1 MNKVIVYATP
11 VFLLLIGLEFAWGQR
26 RGRNTYRL
34 ADAIS
39 SISLGMLSQIAGVY
53 LVLLK
58 IGLYTLVHEAV
69 AIAPGTV
76 FWQGW
81 PGWIT
86 ALLLYDFCYYWLHR
100 AGHEVAVFWAA
111 HAVHH
116 QSEDYNLSTA
126 LRQTGS
132 GLLLGWIFYL
142 PMALLG
148 VPPLLFA
155 VVGLV
160 DLLYQFWVH
169 TEHVPKLG
177 WFDRWFCSPSNHRV
191 HHAVN
196 DAYLD
201 RNYGGI
207 LVVWDRLF
215 GTFQEERADEPCV
228 YGTRQPLRS
237 WDPLWANLVVYVELA
252 RDSWHTRRWADKVM
266 VWLRPAGWRPA
277 DVAARFPRPA
287 FDLAQ
292 VQRHDPPLS
301 PAMQWFAGLQFTALL
316 GAVAAFL
323 WYVDELAPLQAAL
336 AGAAVS
342 GALWALGAC
351 LQGRI
356 AAAQCLVIQAAIL
369 STLGAAAGWTTL
381 HEVFKPATML
391 LAMAWVLLQL
401 QAVGGPPKAALWLLA
416 ALAASCVGDVLLMMH
431 NAFVPG
437 LVAFLCAH
445 LAYIA
450 LLRSDAAL
458 LAHRRAVMGTLALGA
473 LMYGVL
479 VAGGLPAGL
488 RGPVAAY
495 VLVIALMAAQALGRA
510 LLEAEAARRRHALGV
525 ALGALCFM
533 LSDSMLALD
542 RFVTPLPQARLWV
555 LASYYAAQILIVQ
568 HMLPAL
574 VEQSRALHR
583 PASAPDSPR
592 G

>member
-11 VFLLLIGLEFAWGQR
+11 VFLGLIALEFAWGWL

-53 LVLLK
+53 LTVLK
-58 IGLYTLVHEAV
+58 IGLYTLVWQAV
-69 AIAPGTV
+69 AIAPDAA

-81 PGWIT
+81 PGWLA

-155 VVGLV
+155 IVGLV

-215 GTFQEERADEPCV
+215 GTFQEERDDEPCV

-237 WDPLWANLVVYVELA
+237 WDPVWANLVVYAELA
-252 RDSWHTRRWADKVM
+252 RDSWHTRRRADKLM
-266 VWLRPAGWRPA
+266 VWLRPAAWRPA
-277 DVAARFPRPA
+277 DVAARWPRPA
-287 FDLAQ
+287 FVLEQ

-301 PAMQWFAGLQFTALL
+301 PAMQWFAGLQFAALL

-323 WYVDELAPLQAAL
+323 WTVDELAPLQAGL

-356 AAAQCLVIQAAIL
+356 AAAQCLVVQAAIL
-369 STLGAAAGWTTL
+369 STLGAAAGWTML
-381 HEVFKPATML
+381 HEYFKPAAML
-391 LAMAWVLLQL
+391 LAMLWVLLRL
-401 QAVGGPPKAALWLLA
+401 QAVCGPPKAALWLLA
-416 ALAASCVGDVLLMMH
+416 ALAASCVGDVLLMMR

-450 LLRSDAAL
+450 LLRSDAPL
-458 LAHRRAVMGTLALGA
+458 LAHRRAVMATLALGA
-473 LMYGVL
+473 TMYGVL

-510 LLEAEAARRRHALGV
+510 LLEADAMRRRDALGV
-525 ALGALCFM
+525 AAGALCFM
-533 LSDSMLALD
+533 LSDSLLALD

-555 LASYYAAQILIVQ
+555 LASYYAAQILIVH

-574 VEQSRALHR
+574 VERARTLHGR
-583 PASAPDSPR
+583 ASGAPAA